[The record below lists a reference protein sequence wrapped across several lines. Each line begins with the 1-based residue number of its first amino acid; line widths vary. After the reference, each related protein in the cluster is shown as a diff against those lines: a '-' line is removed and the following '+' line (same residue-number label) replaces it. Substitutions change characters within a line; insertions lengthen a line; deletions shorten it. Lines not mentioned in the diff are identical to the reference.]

1 MKKYVIDFAKDE
13 MRNCTNKRKS
23 EIQAILK
30 NYENE
35 MITSLEAVKN
45 ICDTYYERVL

>member
-13 MRNCTNKRKS
+13 MRNCTNRRKS
-23 EIQAILK
+23 EIETILN
-30 NYENE
+30 NYEKGI
-35 MITSLEAVKN
+35 ITHREAIKS